1 MFYQIKNP
9 AGANLYLSGLFCVNL
24 VVCHQTKELMLESFW
39 NCVYFFQSVLHQ
51 SCNSS
56 EPNCSHGWKP
66 FGKQLHCA
74 IIGTVVYMVDL
85 DCYLQSG
92 FIVFF
97 IISFVILSGSFW
109 TPLTCTKL
117 SGYMHLFVLVSF
129 YTFFVL
135 AMCARLS

>member
-1 MFYQIKNP
+1 
-9 AGANLYLSGLFCVNL
+9 
-24 VVCHQTKELMLESFW
+24 
-39 NCVYFFQSVLHQ
+39 
-51 SCNSS
+51 
-56 EPNCSHGWKP
+56 
-66 FGKQLHCA
+66 
-74 IIGTVVYMVDL
+74 MVDL